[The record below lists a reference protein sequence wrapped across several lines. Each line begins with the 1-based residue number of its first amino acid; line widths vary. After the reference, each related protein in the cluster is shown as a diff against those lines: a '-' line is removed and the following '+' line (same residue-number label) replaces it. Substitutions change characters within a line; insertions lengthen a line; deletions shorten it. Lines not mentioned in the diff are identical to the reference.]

1 MIERGRPD
9 ISIVRQCQL
18 VHVSRSSVYYVAKP
32 ITAEE
37 LDLRRKIDEIYLE
50 HPFMGSRQIVRTLA
64 RKGHRVNRKRVQ
76 RLMRA
81 MGLQAIVPGPH
92 TSVPRADH
100 KKYPYLL
107 RGLDVN
113 RPNQVWASDITYIP
127 MTRGFLFLV
136 AIMDW
141 YSRRVLAWRL
151 SNTLDSSFCLEALGE
166 ALKHYGVPE
175 IFNTDQGAQ
184 FTSELWIQAC
194 ESRGIRISMD
204 GKGRAIDNVFVER
217 LWRTLKYEQVYP
229 TPAENGHQL
238 EEQLGTY
245 FTWYNDERP
254 HSSLGDM
261 TPREAHSGHIDAI
274 AQRGAA

>member
-9 ISIVRQCQL
+9 VSITRQCEL
-18 VHVSRSSVYYVAKP
+18 VQVSRSSVYYVAKP
-32 ITAEE
+32 ITREE
-37 LDLRRKIDEIYLE
+37 LELRRRIDEIYLE
-50 HPFMGSRQIVRTLA
+50 HPFMGSRQIARTLG
-64 RKGHRVNRKRVQ
+64 RRGVLVNRKRVQ

-92 TSVPRADH
+92 TSIPHAGH

-127 MTRGFLFLV
+127 MARGFLFLV

-141 YSRRVLAWRL
+141 YSRRVLSWRL
-151 SNTLDSSFCLEALGE
+151 SNTLDSSFCIEALEE
-166 ALKHYGVPE
+166 AIQTHGAPE

-184 FTSELWIQAC
+184 YTSELWIQAC
-194 ESRGIRISMD
+194 ESRGIKLSMD
-204 GKGRAIDNVFVER
+204 GKGRALDNVFIER
-217 LWRTLKYEQVYP
+217 LWRTLKYEQIYP

-238 EEQLGTY
+238 EAQLRTY
-245 FTWYNDERP
+245 FAWYNDERP
-254 HSSLGDM
+254 HSSLDDQ
-261 TPREAHSGHIDAI
+261 TPREAHAGLLKSVA
-274 AQRGAA
+274 

>member
-9 ISIVRQCQL
+9 VSITRQCQL
-18 VHVSRSSVYYVAKP
+18 VQVSRSSVYYVPKP

-37 LDLRRKIDEIYLE
+37 LELRRRIDEIYLE
-50 HPFMGSRQIVRTLA
+50 HPFMGSRQIVRMLA
-64 RKGHRVNRKRVQ
+64 RKSVRVNRKRVQ

-92 TSVPRADH
+92 TSIPRADH
-100 KKYPYLL
+100 RKYPYLL

-127 MTRGFLFLV
+127 MARGFLFLV

-141 YSRRVLAWRL
+141 HSRRVLSWRL
-151 SNTLDSSFCLEALGE
+151 SNTLDSSFCLEALEE
-166 ALKHYGVPE
+166 AINTHGVPE

-184 FTSELWIQAC
+184 YTSELWIQAC
-194 ESRGIRISMD
+194 ESRGIRVSMD
-204 GKGRAIDNVFVER
+204 GKGRALDNVFIER

-229 TPAENGHQL
+229 KPAENGHQL
-238 EEQLGTY
+238 EAQLRVY

-254 HSSLGDM
+254 HSSLCDS
-261 TPREAHSGHIDAI
+261 TPREAYSGHIDAL

>member
-1 MIERGRPD
+1 MIERGRSD
-9 ISIVRQCQL
+9 VSISRQCQL
-18 VHVSRSSVYYVAKP
+18 VQVSRSSVYYVAKP
-32 ITAEE
+32 VTAEE
-37 LDLRRKIDEIYLE
+37 LELRRRIDEIYLE

-64 RKGHRVNRKRVQ
+64 RKGLRVNRKRVQ

-92 TSVPRADH
+92 TSIPRADH

-141 YSRRVLAWRL
+141 HSRRVLAWRL
-151 SNTLDSSFCLEALGE
+151 SNTLDSSFCLEALAE
-166 ALKHYGVPE
+166 ALKTHGVPE

-184 FTSELWIQAC
+184 YTSELWIQAC
-194 ESRGIRISMD
+194 ESRGIRVSMD
-204 GKGRAIDNVFVER
+204 GKGRALDNVFIER

-229 TPAENGHQL
+229 TPAANGHQL
-238 EEQLGTY
+238 EEQLRTY

-254 HSSLGDM
+254 HSSLGDS
-261 TPREAHSGHIDAI
+261 TPSEAHSGHIDAF

>member
-9 ISIVRQCQL
+9 VSISRQCEL
-18 VHVSRSSVYYVAKP
+18 VQISRSSVYYVAKP

-37 LDLRRKIDEIYLE
+37 LELRRRIDETYLE
-50 HPFMGSRQIVRTLA
+50 HPFMGSRQIA
-64 RKGHRVNRKRVQ
+64 RMLGRDGLRVNRKRVQ

-92 TSVPRADH
+92 TSIPHPEH

-113 RPNQVWASDITYIP
+113 RPNQAWASDITYIP
-127 MTRGFLFLV
+127 MARGFLFLV

-141 YSRRVLAWRL
+141 HSRCVLSWRL
-151 SNTLDSSFCLEALGE
+151 SNTLDSTFCLEALEE
-166 ALKHYGVPE
+166 AIKTDGVPE

-184 FTSELWIQAC
+184 YTSQLWIQAC
-194 ESRGIRISMD
+194 ESRGIKVSMD
-204 GKGRAIDNVFVER
+204 GKGRALDNVFIER

-238 EEQLGTY
+238 EQQLRAY
-245 FTWYNDERP
+245 FAWYNDERP
-254 HSSLGDM
+254 HSSLGGR
-261 TPREAHSGHIDAI
+261 TPREIHAGLLKAV
-274 AQRGAA
+274 A

>member
-9 ISIVRQCQL
+9 VSITRQCQL
-18 VHVSRSSVYYVAKP
+18 VQVSRSSVYYVPKP

-37 LDLRRKIDEIYLE
+37 LELRRRIDEIYLE
-50 HPFMGSRQIVRTLA
+50 HPFMGSRQIVRMLA
-64 RKGHRVNRKRVQ
+64 RKSVRVNRKRVQ

-92 TSVPRADH
+92 TSIPRADH

-141 YSRRVLAWRL
+141 HSRRVLSWRL
-151 SNTLDSSFCLEALGE
+151 SNTLDSSFCLEALEE
-166 ALKHYGVPE
+166 AINTHGVPE

-184 FTSELWIQAC
+184 YTSELWIQAC
-194 ESRGIRISMD
+194 ESRGIRVSMD
-204 GKGRAIDNVFVER
+204 GKGRALDNVFIER

-229 TPAENGHQL
+229 KPAENGHQL
-238 EEQLGTY
+238 EAQLRVY

-254 HSSLGDM
+254 HSSLCDS
-261 TPREAHSGHIDAI
+261 TPREAYSGHIDAL

>member
-9 ISIVRQCQL
+9 VSITRQCQL

-32 ITAEE
+32 VSAEE
-37 LDLRRKIDEIYLE
+37 LELRRRIDEIYLE
-50 HPFMGSRQIVRTLA
+50 HPFMGSRQIVRMLA
-64 RKGHRVNRKRVQ
+64 RNGLRVNRKRVQ

-92 TSVPRADH
+92 TSTPRADH

-127 MTRGFLFLV
+127 MARGFLFLV

-141 YSRRVLAWRL
+141 HSRRVLSWRL
-151 SNTLDSSFCLEALGE
+151 SNTLDSSFCLDALEA
-166 ALKHYGVPE
+166 ALKTHGVPE

-184 FTSELWIQAC
+184 YTSELWIQAC
-194 ESRGIRISMD
+194 ESRGIRVSMD
-204 GKGRAIDNVFVER
+204 GKGRALDNVFIER
-217 LWRTLKYEQVYP
+217 LWRTLKYEEVYP
-229 TPAENGHQL
+229 KPAENGHQL
-238 EEQLGTY
+238 EAQLRAY

-254 HSSLGDM
+254 HSSLGDR
-261 TPREAHSGHIDAI
+261 TPREAHSGHIDAL

>member
-9 ISIVRQCQL
+9 VSIVRQCEL
-18 VHVSRSSVYYVAKP
+18 VQVSRSSVYYVAKP
-32 ITAEE
+32 ITTEE
-37 LDLRRKIDEIYLE
+37 LELRRRIDEIYLE
-50 HPFMGSRQIVRTLA
+50 HPFMGSRQIARTLG
-64 RKGHRVNRKRVQ
+64 RRGVLVNRKRVQ

-92 TSVPRADH
+92 TSIPHAGH

-127 MTRGFLFLV
+127 MARGFLFLV

-141 YSRRVLAWRL
+141 YSRCVLSWRL
-151 SNTLDSSFCLEALGE
+151 SNTLDSSFCLEALEE
-166 ALKHYGVPE
+166 AIKTHGAPE

-184 FTSELWIQAC
+184 YTSELWIQAC
-194 ESRGIRISMD
+194 ESRGTKVSMD
-204 GKGRAIDNVFVER
+204 GKGRALDNVFIER

-238 EEQLGTY
+238 EEQLGAY
-245 FTWYNDERP
+245 FAWYNDERP
-254 HSSLGDM
+254 HSSLDDR
-261 TPREAHSGHIDAI
+261 TPREAHSHHFKSVA
-274 AQRGAA
+274 

>member
-9 ISIVRQCQL
+9 VSVVRQCQL
-18 VHVSRSSVYYVAKP
+18 VHVSRSSVYYVPKP

-37 LDLRRKIDEIYLE
+37 LELRRKIDEIYLE

-64 RKGHRVNRKRVQ
+64 RQGLTVNRKRVQ

-81 MGLQAIVPGPH
+81 MGLQAIAPGPH

-107 RGLDVN
+107 RDLDVN

-127 MTRGFLFLV
+127 MLRGFLFLV

-151 SNTLDSSFCLEALGE
+151 SNTLDSSFCLEALAE
-166 ALKHYGVPE
+166 AVKNYGVPE

-184 FTSELWIQAC
+184 YTSELWVQAC
-194 ESRGIRISMD
+194 ESRGIKVSMD
-204 GKGRAIDNVFVER
+204 GKGRALDNVFVER
-217 LWRTLKYEQVYP
+217 LWRTLKYEEVYP
-229 TPAENGHQL
+229 KPAENGHRL
-238 EEQLGTY
+238 EEQLGGY

-261 TPREAHSGHIDAI
+261 TPREAYSGDIDAI
-274 AQRGAA
+274 AHRGAA

>member
-1 MIERGRPD
+1 MIERGRPG
-9 ISIVRQCQL
+9 ISITRQCQL
-18 VHVSRSSVYYVAKP
+18 VQVSRSSVYYVPKA

-37 LDLRRKIDEIYLE
+37 LELRRRIDEIYLE
-50 HPFMGSRQIVRTLA
+50 HPFMGSRQIVRMLG
-64 RKGHRVNRKRVQ
+64 RQGVRVNRKRVQ

-92 TSVPRADH
+92 TSIPRADH

-127 MTRGFLFLV
+127 MARGFLFLV

-141 YSRRVLAWRL
+141 HSRRVLSWRL
-151 SNTLDSSFCLEALGE
+151 SNTLDSSFCLEALE
-166 ALKHYGVPE
+166 AALETHGVPG

-184 FTSELWIQAC
+184 YTSELWIEAC
-194 ESRGIRISMD
+194 ESRGIRVSMD
-204 GKGRAIDNVFVER
+204 GKGRALDNVFVER
-217 LWRTLKYEQVYP
+217 LWRTLKYEQIYP
-229 TPAENGHQL
+229 KPAENGHEL
-238 EEQLGTY
+238 EEQLRAY

-254 HSSLGDM
+254 HSSLCDN
-261 TPREAHSGHIDAI
+261 TPREAHSGLIDE
-274 AQRGAA
+274 RGAA